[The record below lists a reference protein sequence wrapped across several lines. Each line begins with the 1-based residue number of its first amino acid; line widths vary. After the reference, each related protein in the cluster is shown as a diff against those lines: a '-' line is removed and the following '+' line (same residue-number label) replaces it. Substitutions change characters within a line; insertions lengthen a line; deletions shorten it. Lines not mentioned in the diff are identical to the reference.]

1 MTAWAFGMMVVF
13 SVLVVLG
20 TISFVTFVLDYARLL
35 EVEKEYEEE
44 RKLWRQGK

>member
-13 SVLVVLG
+13 AVLVVLG
-20 TISFVTFVLDYARLL
+20 TISFVFLALDYARLL
-35 EVEKEYEEE
+35 GVEKEYEEE